1 MHRVLGPDDPL
12 PRRPDRILVAGI
24 AGTGKTTLAAR
35 IARALDV
42 EHVEIDGLHWG
53 ADWTPRPSFS
63 DDVDALVAGSRWVT
77 EWQYRIAR
85 ERLATRADL
94 LVWLDYS
101 VATSMRRVVRRTL
114 RRRLQRVELW
124 NGNVEPP
131 LWTIVTD
138 RDHIVRWAWRT
149 RRTYRELHAHVA
161 QAHPHLA
168 LVRLR
173 SQAETDRWMRT
184 LAASTDA

>member
-12 PRRPDRILVAGI
+12 PRTPDRVIVAGT
-24 AGTGKTTLAAR
+24 AGTGKTTLAGR
-35 IARALDV
+35 IADALGI

-53 ADWTPRPSFS
+53 EGWTPRQSFS
-63 DDVDALVAGSRWVT
+63 DDVDALIARERWVT

-85 ERLATRADL
+85 ERLAQRADL
-94 LVWLDYS
+94 LVWLDYP

-114 RRRLQRVELW
+114 RRRLRRIVLW
-124 NGNVEPP
+124 HGNVEPP
-131 LWTIVTD
+131 LWTILTD

-149 RRTYRELHAHVA
+149 RAKYRDLPA
-161 QAHPHLA
+161 QASVEHPHLV

-173 SQAETDRWMRT
+173 SQAEADRWMRT
-184 LAASTDA
+184 LADAAT